1 MAKKHKKHEYRKG
14 RRHSSRIAGNC
25 PMGRID
31 INYEGYGFVDTQEG
45 TFYIPANRIGGAM
58 NGDVVEVRPRQN
70 ARGAGKRREGV
81 VVRVHKRALEYVVG
95 ELVIHDPLA
104 AVVPQDPRIKHD
116 VFVDARQCP
125 QAKNGDI
132 VLARIVDY
140 PTHKAAATG
149 YIVEVLGDK
158 DRPGI
163 DVDIV
168 IHDHGL
174 ATEFSAAALEQA
186 RSMTPDIEGALAQPG
201 RHDLRS
207 RDVFTIDPADA
218 KDFDDAISIDHVEG
232 LTRLGVHIAD
242 VSSYVPWDSS
252 VDICARDRAT
262 SVYLVDRVLPMLPEE
277 LSCDICSLRPGQDR
291 RAMTCDM
298 YFDDDAKLKKYQIHP
313 SVIRSHRRFTYDE
326 AQAILDAA
334 GADATSGKEAQAEA
348 TSPQAKDPYAN
359 KLMELHKLAQKLL
372 SLRNARGALDFDS
385 AEAKPV
391 LDADGKVMRV
401 DLRTKN
407 DATSMIEE
415 AMIAANECVAS
426 HLYRKKLPCVYRIHE
441 SPRPKSLE
449 ALLPVLKELGYK
461 ISGLGKGEPAAYQAL
476 LDQARTRPE
485 GDLVDSMVLRS
496 MERARYSTLP
506 LKHFGLASAHYCHFT
521 SPIRR
526 YPDLMVH
533 RLLKDPH
540 SMEGQLDW
548 LAEHSSKM
556 ERAAEAAERDSVTL
570 KLCDYLQGQIG
581 QVFIGTISSVLR
593 YGFFVRLDNTAEGF
607 VRFDPVRCEHFQFDP
622 KLQTLMGEETGR
634 TYRLGQRV
642 KVRLKQVDMR
652 DRSIDFEL

>member
-1 MAKKHKKHEYRKG
+1 MGKHHKKHENRKG

-25 PMGRID
+25 PLGRID
-31 INYEGYGFVDTQEG
+31 ISHEGYGFVETQEG

-58 NGDVVEVRPRQN
+58 NGDIVEVRPRQSV
-70 ARGAGKRREGV
+70 RGAGKRREGV

-95 ELVIHDPLA
+95 ELVVHDPLA
-104 AVVPQDPRIKHD
+104 AVVPQDPRIQHD
-116 VFVDARQCP
+116 VFVDLRECQD
-125 QAKNGDI
+125 AKDGDI
-132 VLARIVDY
+132 VLARIVGY
-140 PTHKAAATG
+140 PTSRAAATG
-149 YIVEVLGDK
+149 YIVEVLGEK
-158 DRPGI
+158 GLPGI

-174 ATEFSAAALEQA
+174 KTEFSPQALEQA
-186 RSMTPDIEGALAQPG
+186 RSVEADIEGALAERG
-201 RHDLRS
+201 RHDLRE

-218 KDFDDAISIDHVEG
+218 KDFDDAISLEHVEG

-242 VSSYVPWDSS
+242 VSSYVEWDSS
-252 VDICARDRAT
+252 IDICARDRAT

-277 LSCDICSLRPGQDR
+277 LSNDICSLRPGEDR

-298 YFDDDAKLKKYQIHP
+298 YFDEEGTLKKYQIHP
-313 SVIRSHRRFTYDE
+313 SVIRSHRRFSYDE
-326 AQAILDAA
+326 AQAILDAVGR
-334 GADATSGKEAQAEA
+334 GAEPASV
-348 TSPQAKDPYAN
+348 DPYAA
-359 KLMELHKLAQKLL
+359 KLAEFHELARKLL
-372 SLRNARGALDFDS
+372 AKRSERGALDFDG

-391 LDADGKVMRV
+391 LDEDGHVERIELRV
-401 DLRTKN
+401 KN

-415 AMIAANECVAS
+415 AMIAANECVAA
-426 HLYRKKLPCVYRIHE
+426 HLFRKKRPCVYRIHE

-461 ISGLGKGEPAAYQAL
+461 IQGLGKGDPLAYQAL
-476 LDQARTRPE
+476 LEQARKRPE
-485 GDLVDSMVLRS
+485 CDLVDSMVLRS

-506 LKHFGLASAHYCHFT
+506 QRHFGLASTHYCHFT

-533 RLLKDPH
+533 RLLKDPQ
-540 SMEGQLDW
+540 SMQGQLDW

-556 ERAAEAAERDSVTL
+556 ERVAEAAERDSVNL
-570 KLCDYLQGQIG
+570 KICEYMQQRVGETF
-581 QVFIGTISSVLR
+581 VGTISTVHA

-607 VRFDPVRCEHFQFDP
+607 VHFDPVRSEHFQFDP

-642 KVRLKQVDMR
+642 KVTLKRVDMR
-652 DRSIDFEL
+652 DRSIDFEV

>member
-1 MAKKHKKHEYRKG
+1 MGKHHKKHENRKG

-25 PMGRID
+25 PLGRID
-31 INYEGYGFVDTQEG
+31 ISHEGYGFVETQEG

-58 NGDVVEVRPRQN
+58 NGDTVEVRPRQSV
-70 ARGAGKRREGV
+70 RGAGKRREGV

-95 ELVIHDPLA
+95 ELVVHDPLA
-104 AVVPQDPRIKHD
+104 AVVPQDPRIQHD
-116 VFVDARQCP
+116 VFVDLRESP
-125 QAKNGDI
+125 DAKDGDI
-132 VLARIVDY
+132 VLARIMGY
-140 PTHKAAATG
+140 PTSRAAATG
-149 YIVEVLGDK
+149 YIVEVLGEK
-158 DRPGI
+158 GLPGI

-174 ATEFSAAALEQA
+174 KTEFSPQALEQA
-186 RSMTPDIEGALAQPG
+186 RTVEADIDGALAERG
-201 RHDLRS
+201 RHDLRE

-218 KDFDDAISIDHVEG
+218 KDFDDAISLEHVEG

-242 VSSYVPWDSS
+242 VSSYVEWNSS
-252 VDICARDRAT
+252 IDICARDRAT

-277 LSCDICSLRPGQDR
+277 LSCDICSLRPGEDR

-298 YFDDDAKLKKYQIHP
+298 YFDDDANLKKYQIHP
-313 SVIRSHRRFTYDE
+313 SVICSHRRFSYDE
-326 AQAILDAA
+326 AQSILDAVEQ
-334 GADATSGKEAQAEA
+334 GA
-348 TSPQAKDPYAN
+348 SPAAVDPYAA
-359 KLMELHKLAQKLL
+359 KLEEFHELAQKLL
-372 SLRNARGALDFDS
+372 AKRAERGALDFDG

-391 LDADGKVMRV
+391 LDEDGHVERI
-401 DLRTKN
+401 DLRVKS

-426 HLYRKKLPCVYRIHE
+426 HLFRKKRPCVYRIHE

-461 ISGLGKGEPAAYQAL
+461 IQGSGKGDPLAYQAL
-476 LDQARTRPE
+476 LEQARKRPE
-485 GDLVDSMVLRS
+485 CDLVDSMVLRS

-506 LKHFGLASAHYCHFT
+506 QRHFGLASTHYCHFT

-533 RLLKDPH
+533 RLLKDPL
-540 SMEGQLDW
+540 SMQGQLDW
-548 LAEHSSKM
+548 LAEHASKM
-556 ERAAEAAERDSVTL
+556 ERVAEAAERDSVNL
-570 KLCDYLQGQIG
+570 KICEYLQQRIG
-581 QVFIGTISSVLR
+581 ESFVGTISTVHA

-607 VRFDPVRCEHFQFDP
+607 VHFDPVRSEHFQFDP

-642 KVRLKQVDMR
+642 KVTLKRVDMR
-652 DRSIDFEL
+652 DRSIDFEV

>member
-1 MAKKHKKHEYRKG
+1 MAKKHKKHENRKG
-14 RRHSSRIAGNC
+14 RRHSSRVAGNC
-25 PMGRID
+25 PLGRID
-31 INYEGYGFVDTQEG
+31 ISYEGYGFVETQEG

-58 NGDVVEVRPRQN
+58 NGDIVEVRPRQN
-70 ARGAGKRREGV
+70 ARAAGKKREGV
-81 VVRVHKRALEYVVG
+81 VMRVHRRALEYVVG
-95 ELVIHDPLA
+95 ELVVHDPLA

-116 VFVDARQCP
+116 VFIDMRQCTT
-125 QAKNGDI
+125 AKDGDI

-174 ATEFSAAALEQA
+174 ASEFSPQALEQA
-186 RSMTPDIEGALAQPG
+186 RHMSADIEDALAERG
-201 RHDLRS
+201 RHDLRE

-232 LTRLGVHIAD
+232 LVRLGVHIAD
-242 VSSYVPWDSS
+242 VSSYVEWDSS

-277 LSCDICSLRPGQDR
+277 LSNDICSLRPGQDR

-298 YFDDDAKLKKYQIHP
+298 YFDQDAKLKKYQIHP

-326 AQAILDAA
+326 AQGILDAVAA
-334 GADATSGKEAQAEA
+334 GDSS
-348 TSPQAKDPYAN
+348 SPQGKDPYAS
-359 KLMELHKLAQKLL
+359 KLAEFNELAQKLL
-372 SLRNARGALDFDS
+372 GLRAERGALDFDS
-385 AEAKPV
+385 VEAKPV
-391 LDADGKVMRV
+391 LDADGKVERI

-407 DATSMIEE
+407 QATSMIEE

-426 HLYRKKLPCVYRIHE
+426 HLHRKKLPCVYRIHE

-449 ALLPVLKELGYK
+449 TLLPVLKQLGYK
-461 ISGLGKGEPAAYQAL
+461 ITGLGKGEPVAYQAL
-476 LDQARTRPE
+476 LEQARTRPE

-496 MERARYSTLP
+496 MERARYSTQP
-506 LKHFGLASAHYCHFT
+506 LRHFGLASAHYCHFT

-533 RLLKDPH
+533 RLLKDPQA
-540 SMEGQLDW
+540 MEGQLDW
-548 LAEHSSKM
+548 LAEHASKM

-570 KLCDYLQGQIG
+570 KLCDYLSSRIG
-581 QVFIGTISSVLR
+581 ETFVGTICTVHAH
-593 YGFFVRLDNTAEGF
+593 GFFVRLDNTAEGY

>member
-1 MAKKHKKHEYRKG
+1 MAKKHRKHENRKG

-25 PMGRID
+25 PLGRID
-31 INYEGYGFVDTQEG
+31 ISYEGYGFVETQEG

-58 NGDVVEVRPRQN
+58 NGDIVEVRPRQN
-70 ARGAGKRREGV
+70 ARAAGKRREGV
-81 VVRVHKRALEYVVG
+81 VMRVHKRALEYVVG
-95 ELVIHDPLA
+95 ELVVHDPLA
-104 AVVPQDPRIKHD
+104 AVVPQDPRIQHD
-116 VFVDARQCP
+116 VFVDLRQSP

-174 ATEFSAAALEQA
+174 ATEFSPQALEQA
-186 RSMTPDIEGALAQPG
+186 RSMTADIEGALAQKG
-201 RHDLRS
+201 RHDLRA

-218 KDFDDAISIDHVEG
+218 KDFDDAISIDNVEG

-252 VDICARDRAT
+252 IDICARDRAT

-277 LSCDICSLRPGQDR
+277 LSNDICSLRPGEDR

-298 YFDDDAKLKKYQIHP
+298 YFDSDAKLKKYQIHP
-313 SVIRSHRRFTYDE
+313 SVICSHRRFTYSE
-326 AQAILDAA
+326 AQGILDAA
-334 GADATSGKEAQAEA
+334 KVGDTDA
-348 TSPQAKDPYAN
+348 PQAKDPYAP
-359 KLMELHKLAQKLL
+359 KLMQLHRLAQKLL
-372 SLRNARGALDFDS
+372 AARNARGALDFDS

-391 LDADGKVMRV
+391 LDVDGKVERI

-415 AMIAANECVAS
+415 AMIAANECVAG
-426 HLYRKKLPCVYRIHE
+426 HMARKKLPCVYRIHE
-441 SPRPKSLE
+441 SPRPRSLE

-461 ISGLGKGEPAAYQAL
+461 ISGLGKGEPTAYQAL

-506 LKHFGLASAHYCHFT
+506 QRHFGLASTHYCHFT

-533 RLLKDPH
+533 RLLKDPL

-548 LAEHSSKM
+548 LAEHASKM

-570 KLCDYLQGQIG
+570 KLCDYLGDHVG
-581 QVFIGTISSVLR
+581 ESFIGTISTVHAH
-593 YGFFVRLDNTAEGF
+593 GFFVRLDNTAEGF
-607 VRFDPVRCEHFQFDP
+607 VRFDPVRHEHFQFDP